1 MNIRSHLAED
11 RHAHFERMQCIFLA
25 RFWLGQLIGLY
36 LFSRS
41 SCCCYGMV
49 IVFPHWTNDTRFLGR
64 YVESIPRAK
73 EIMHEWEP
81 RKRRKHGKIRK
92 KRVHIDMSDHWLC
105 CMMSG
110 ISCHNQSQCD
120 PMKKKGNSRTIELKS
135 ICKSAF
141 SPLSSYRVLW
151 GAHRSFSCPVAFFF
165 DSTRVVFFIVK
176 PINII

>member
-120 PMKKKGNSRTIELKS
+120 PMKKKKEILAQLNLNPFANQPSLP
-135 ICKSAF
+135 
-141 SPLSSYRVLW
+141 SPLIGCYGELIDRFLVPLL
-151 GAHRSFSCPVAFFF
+151 FF
-165 DSTRVVFFIVK
+165 
-176 PINII
+176 PILRE